1 MKDIII
7 PKELSQLA
15 KLSKDELIESLGADP
30 FRETV
35 VNICL
40 GLNVRSFT
48 EILTRERLVQS
59 NNALWDFFIANK
71 RQFISP
77 FDLISIAR
85 NKLLTSKIPEKEK
98 AVYQWLTG
106 LTNKGFQNVLRK
118 DKDSADF
125 DNLTKDTLDILKK
138 EAKNPVQIQTYAYV
152 VDSDISFTAEEL
164 SWIFLVMGQQTMTIR
179 GSEKSLHGKYFE
191 KLVLGSVFQ
200 MLGLPLLYEKDTD
213 QNGFWLSSQ
222 DTTSRESDATIIY
235 NSKGIRVDI
244 GFIGPGNSEISLD
257 KVSRYRKHDEIAGK
271 SHEMSTIVIVDTIG
285 DGSKIRGLAEEIE
298 GAIICMS
305 DRNWVLQLASLIS
318 ARLYRANPLAHIN
331 TYEELE
337 AHLREKIESINLE
350 ELINMK

>member
-7 PKELSQLA
+7 PKKLSQLS
-15 KLSKDELIESLGADP
+15 KLSKDELIENLGSDP
-30 FRETV
+30 FRDTV
-35 VNICL
+35 IDVCL

-59 NNALWDFFIANK
+59 NAALWKFFIANK
-71 RQFISP
+71 REGISP
-77 FDLISIAR
+77 FDLIDIAR
-85 NKLLTSKIPEKEK
+85 NKLLNSRIPTKEK

-106 LTNKGFQNVLRK
+106 LTNKSIQNVLRK
-118 DKDSADF
+118 NEDVADF
-125 DNLTKDTLDILKK
+125 DNLTQDTLSILKK
-138 EAKNPVQIQTYAYV
+138 EAKNPVQIQNETYITDPDV
-152 VDSDISFTAEEL
+152 SFSAEEI

-200 MLGLPLLYEKDTD
+200 VLGLPLLHEKNTA

-222 DTTSRESDATIIY
+222 DATSRESDATIIY

-244 GFIGPGNSEISLD
+244 GFIGSGNSEISLD

-271 SHEMSTIVIVDTIG
+271 KHEMSTIVIVDTIG
-285 DGSKIRGLAEEIE
+285 DRSKIRELAEDIE
-298 GAIICMS
+298 GVIVCMS
-305 DRNWVLQLASLIS
+305 DRDWVLQLSALIS
-318 ARLYRANPLAHIN
+318 DRLCIVNPLAHVN

-337 AHLREKIESINLE
+337 VYLRDKMKDINLE
-350 ELINMK
+350 ELINIK

>member
-7 PKELSQLA
+7 PTELSQLA
-15 KLSKDELIESLGADP
+15 KLSKDELVESLGADP

-59 NNALWDFFIANK
+59 NNALWKFFIANK
-71 RQFISP
+71 RNGISP
-77 FDLISIAR
+77 FDIIDIAR
-85 NKLLTSKIPEKEK
+85 NKLLTSKLPSKEK

-106 LTNKGFQNVLRK
+106 LTNKSIQNVLRK
-118 DKDSADF
+118 NEDLTDF
-125 DNLTKDTLDILKK
+125 DNLTKDTLDILGK
-138 EAKNPVQIQTYAYV
+138 EAKNPVEIQTEVYIT
-152 VDSDISFTAEEL
+152 DPDISFSAEEI

-200 MLGLPLLYEKDTD
+200 MLGLPLLHVTNTD

-222 DTTSRESDATIIY
+222 DANSRESDATIIY

-257 KVSRYRKHDEIAGK
+257 KVSRYIKHAEIAGK
-271 SHEMSTIVIVDTIG
+271 RHEMSTIVIVDTIG
-285 DGSKIRGLAEEIE
+285 DGSKIRSLAEKIE
-298 GAIICMS
+298 GAIVCMS
-305 DRNWVLQLASLIS
+305 DRDWVLQLSKLIS
-318 ARLYRANPLAHIN
+318 NKLNTVDPLAHLG

-337 AHLREKIESINLE
+337 VYLRHKIKGINLE

>member
-7 PKELSQLA
+7 PKKLSQLS
-15 KLSKDELIESLGADP
+15 KLSKDELIENLGSDP

-35 VNICL
+35 IDICL

-59 NNALWDFFIANK
+59 NAALWEFFIANK
-71 RQFISP
+71 REGISP
-77 FDLISIAR
+77 FDLINIAR
-85 NKLLTSKIPEKEK
+85 NKLLSSKIPTKEK

-106 LTNKGFQNVLRK
+106 LTNKSIQNVLRK
-118 DKDSADF
+118 NEDVADF
-125 DNLTKDTLDILKK
+125 DNLTQDTLNILKK
-138 EAKNPVQIQTYAYV
+138 EAQNSVQIQNQTYIT
-152 VDSDISFTAEEL
+152 DSDVSFSAEEI

-200 MLGLPLLYEKDTD
+200 VLGLPLLHEKNTA

-222 DTTSRESDATIIY
+222 DAISRESDATIIY

-271 SHEMSTIVIVDTIG
+271 KHAMSTIVIVDTIG
-285 DGSKIRGLAEEIE
+285 DRSKIRELAEGIE
-298 GAIICMS
+298 GTIVCMS
-305 DRNWVLQLASLIS
+305 DNDWVSQLSKLIS
-318 ARLYRANPLAHIN
+318 NKLGTVNPLANVN

-337 AHLREKIESINLE
+337 VYLRDKMKGINLE
-350 ELINMK
+350 ELINIK